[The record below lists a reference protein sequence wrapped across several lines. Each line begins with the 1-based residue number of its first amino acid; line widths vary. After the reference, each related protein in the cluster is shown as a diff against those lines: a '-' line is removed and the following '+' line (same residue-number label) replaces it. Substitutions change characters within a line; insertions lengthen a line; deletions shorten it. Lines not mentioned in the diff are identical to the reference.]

1 MKIYLFFELIILVII
16 YIFKIIIK
24 NEVIL
29 DCFTIGSSFIT
40 SLYLTITQK
49 LIPSKNKVFYVI
61 LLLSVF
67 GDISFV
73 YSIPIFG
80 IYFFLFIQTLYFSYL
95 KKFSYFYPIIF
106 NIINI
111 VLCLILKDKIFIFE
125 GLIYSLISFYNF
137 YKSTSY
143 LFNKTIPLKLYLSFI
158 FLLLC
163 DLNLGIIYLERTYSN
178 TLFITNLCFCLEW
191 LFYTLFQVT
200 LTKHC
205 LEKEK

>member
-1 MKIYLFFELIILVII
+1 MKIYLFFELIILFII

-29 DCFTIGSSFIT
+29 DCLTICPALFT

-49 LIPSKNKVFYVI
+49 LIPKTNKVFYVI

-73 YSIPIFG
+73 YSIPVFG
-80 IYFFLFIQTLYFSYL
+80 IFFFLFIQTLYFSYL
-95 KKFSYFYPIIF
+95 KNIPYVYSIIF

-111 VLCLILKDKIFIFE
+111 ILCLILRDKIMIIE

-137 YKSTSY
+137 YKSTTY
-143 LFNKTIPLKLYLSFI
+143 LFNKKISLKLYLSFL

-163 DLNLGIIYLERTYSN
+163 DLSLGIIYFEKTYSS

-191 LFYTLFQVT
+191 LFYTLFQLT
-200 LTKHC
+200 LTKYIFD
-205 LEKEK
+205 KK